1 MSTCT
6 WSMIRNSAGFITLPL
21 AAWGALGTL
30 LVVGALSGACYIQT
44 SRLASLRAEYEA
56 FKGGVEALGR
66 AAKKAAAEKEAA
78 DKLRKEQA
86 DALHLKAV
94 DALNADIRRLRSDSA
109 RGRRLPLPSTIT
121 AGTSRTCFD
130 SDRLIAAI
138 RGLDENLL
146 GIVEVGA
153 KAVVDLDAAK
163 NWAQRR

>member
-21 AAWGALGTL
+21 AAWGALGAL
-30 LVVGALSGACYIQT
+30 LVVGALSGACYVQT
-44 SRLASLRAEYEA
+44 SRLASLRAEYEV

-66 AAKKAAAEKEAA
+66 AAKKAAAEKEVD

-86 DALHLKAV
+86 DALHRDAV
-94 DALNADIRRLRSDSA
+94 DALNSDIRRLRGDSA
-109 RGRRLPLPSTIT
+109 RSRRLPLPSTIT

-130 SDRLIAAI
+130 PAGFTAAI
-138 RGLDENLL
+138 RSLDDGIL
-146 GIVEVGA
+146 GIAEVGA